1 MPCYL
6 GIMRVSFRDKKVIWG
21 RFEVIWGRFEVIWGR
36 VCAFIPT
43 DSRDKST
50 PPIVPIYLY

>member
-6 GIMRVSFRDKKVIWG
+6 GIMHVSFRDKKVIWG

>member
-6 GIMRVSFRDKKVIWG
+6 GIMHVSFRDKKVIWG

-43 DSRDKST
+43 DSRDKRT